1 MWDFARSRLSAHA
14 LDDRLLHS
22 AAALKRRRK
31 VNMEREKL
39 EFDVLF
45 VGAGPANLAGA
56 IHLKKLA
63 QQQGREIEVCIIEK
77 AESVGAHSLSGA
89 VLDPRALIELMP
101 DFREKG
107 CPIEETDLR
116 DGVFYL
122 TATGQLRL
130 PYTPPYMHN
139 KGCFII
145 SLSKFCA
152 WLATIAEE
160 VGVNIFPGFAGVEA
174 LYDEAGRRVIGVRT
188 GDKGVNKDGKQKS
201 TFEPGVDLLANVTVF
216 GEGPKGSLIREVGT
230 KLGIFA
236 GRMPQ
241 VFETAVKEVIEI
253 PAASP
258 FLTSPFT
265 VLHTFGYPLGLN
277 TKGGGFLY
285 RMKENR
291 VSLGLVV
298 GLDYEDPVLEPYQE
312 FLRLKK
318 HPLIA
323 DIIRDGKV
331 LQQGA
336 KTLAAGGL
344 YTMPQLAVDGALFV
358 GDSASM
364 LNVQRLKGIHTAMK
378 SGMLAAETILT
389 AIGKGDVSAAA
400 LGGYR
405 VKVDGSWIRNELH
418 AARNFGQA
426 LSQKGIAKF
435 ITLGA
440 QFVTGGRGF
449 VDPMNITDD
458 AATLQTGHFRP
469 PTQVQDLDGKLYLD
483 KLTGVYFSG
492 TKHEEDQPCH
502 LLIPDTEVCVTR
514 CWETFR
520 SPCTRFCPGQVY
532 EMIEE
537 DGGRRRLKLT
547 PSNCLHCK
555 TCEIKDPFKNIIWS
569 CPEGGGGPNYSI
581 V

>member
-1 MWDFARSRLSAHA
+1 
-14 LDDRLLHS
+14 
-22 AAALKRRRK
+22 
-31 VNMEREKL
+31 MEREKL

-63 QQQGREIEVCIIEK
+63 QQQGREIEVCLIEK
-77 AESVGAHSLSGA
+77 AESIGAHSLSGA
-89 VLDPRALIELMP
+89 VLDPKALGELLP

-122 TATGQLRL
+122 TATGKFQL
-130 PYTPPYMHN
+130 PYTPPYLHN
-139 KGCFII
+139 EGCFII

-152 WLATIAEE
+152 WLGTIAEE
-160 VGVNIFPGFAGVEA
+160 LGVNIFPGFAGVEA
-174 LYDEAGRRVIGVRT
+174 LYDESGKRVIGVRT
-188 GDKGVNKDGKQKS
+188 GDKGVNKDGKPRPN
-201 TFEPGVDLLANVTVF
+201 FEPGVDLLAKVTVF
-216 GEGPKGSLIREVGT
+216 GEGPKGSLLREVAQ

-236 GRMPQ
+236 GKMHQ

-253 PAASP
+253 PASSP

-265 VLHTFGYPLGLN
+265 VIHTFGYPLGLD

-298 GLDYEDPVLEPYQE
+298 GLDYEDPMLEPYQE
-312 FLRLKK
+312 FLRFKK

-323 DIIRDGKV
+323 DIIRGGKV

-336 KTLAAGGL
+336 KTLPAGGF
-344 YTMPQLAVDGALFV
+344 YTMPELAVDGALFV

-364 LNVQRLKGIHTAMK
+364 LNVQRLKGIHMAMK
-378 SGMLAAETILT
+378 SGMLAAEAILS
-389 AIGKGDVSAAA
+389 AVKKGDVSGAA
-400 LGGYR
+400 LGEYR
-405 VKVDGSWIRNELH
+405 AKVDGSWIRSELY

-435 ITLGA
+435 INLGA
-440 QFVTGGRGF
+440 QFITGGRGF

-458 AATLQTGHFRP
+458 AVTMKPGHLRP
-469 PTQVQDLDGKLYLD
+469 PTQPQAHDGKLYLD
-483 KLTGVYFSG
+483 KLTGVYLSG

-502 LLIPDTEVCVTR
+502 LLIPDRELCVTR
-514 CWETFR
+514 CWETYR
-520 SPCTRFCPGQVY
+520 SPCTRFCPGYVY
-532 EMIEE
+532 EVEVEE
-537 DGGRRRLKLT
+537 GGKPRLKLN

-555 TCEIKDPFKNIIWS
+555 TCEIKDPYHNIIWT
-569 CPEGGGGPNYSI
+569 CPEGGGGPKYSI

>member
-1 MWDFARSRLSAHA
+1 MG
-14 LDDRLLHS
+14 
-22 AAALKRRRK
+22 
-31 VNMEREKL
+31 REKL

-63 QQQGREIEVCIIEK
+63 QQQGRDIEVCIIEK
-77 AESVGAHSLSGA
+77 AESIGAHSLSGA
-89 VLDPRALIELMP
+89 VLDPKALIELMP

-139 KGCFII
+139 EGCFII

-152 WLATIAEE
+152 WLGTIAEE
-160 VGVNIFPGFAGVEA
+160 LGVNIFPGFAGVEA

-188 GDKGVNKDGKQKS
+188 GDKGVNKDGKPR
-201 TFEPGVDLLANVTVF
+201 TNFEPGVDLLAKVTVF

-236 GRMPQ
+236 GQMPQ

-253 PAASP
+253 SAASP

-400 LGGYR
+400 LGDYR
-405 VKVDGSWIRNELH
+405 VKVDGSWIRNELY

-458 AATLQTGHFRP
+458 ASTLQAGHFRP

-502 LLIPDTEVCVTR
+502 LLIPDTELCVTR

-532 EMIEE
+532 EMIQEE
-537 DGGRRRLKLT
+537 GGRRRLKLT

-555 TCEIKDPFKNIIWS
+555 TCEIKDPFKNIVWT

>member
-1 MWDFARSRLSAHA
+1 MQ
-14 LDDRLLHS
+14 
-22 AAALKRRRK
+22 
-31 VNMEREKL
+31 REQL

-56 IHLKKLA
+56 IHLKTLA
-63 QQQGREIEVCIIEK
+63 QQKGREIEVAVIEK
-77 AESVGAHSLSGA
+77 AESIGAHSLSGA
-89 VLDPRALIELMP
+89 VLDPRALRELMP
-101 DFREKG
+101 DFRAKG

-116 DGVFYL
+116 DAVFYL
-122 TATGQLRL
+122 TAGGQFRL

-139 KGCFII
+139 EGCFVI

-152 WLATIAEE
+152 WLGTIAEE
-160 VGVNIFPGFAGVEA
+160 LGVNVFPGFAGVEA
-174 LYDEAGRRVIGVRT
+174 LFDEAGRRVIGVRT
-188 GDKGVNKDGKQKS
+188 GDKGVNKEGKPRS
-201 TFEPGVDLLANVTVF
+201 NFEPGVDLLAKVTVF
-216 GEGPKGSLIREVGT
+216 GEGPKGSLIREVGK

-236 GRMPQ
+236 GQMPQ
-241 VFETAVKEVIEI
+241 VFETAVKEVIEL

-265 VLHTFGYPLGLN
+265 VLHTFGYPLGLD

-285 RMKENR
+285 RMKDRR

-298 GLDYEDPVLEPYQE
+298 GLDYEDAMLEPYQE

-323 DIIRDGKV
+323 DIIRGGKV

-344 YTMPQLAVDGALFV
+344 YTMPRLAVDGAVFV

-378 SGMLAAETILT
+378 SGMLAAETIL
-389 AIGKGDVSAAA
+389 AAVAKGDVRAAA
-400 LGGYR
+400 LEEYR
-405 VKVDGSWIRNELH
+405 AKVDGSWIHGELY

-426 LSQKGIAKF
+426 LSRKGPAKF
-435 ITLGA
+435 IALGA
-440 QFVTGGRGF
+440 QFLSGGRGL
-449 VDPMNITDD
+449 VDPMKIEDD
-458 AATLQTGHFRP
+458 ATRLKPGARVP
-469 PTQVQDLDGKLYLD
+469 SPAVQDLDNHLYLD
-483 KLTGVYFSG
+483 KLTGVYLSG

-502 LLIPDTEVCVTR
+502 LLIPDPELCVTR
-514 CWETFR
+514 CWDTFR

-532 EMIEE
+532 EMEATE
-537 DGGRRRLKLT
+537 GGRPRFKLN

-555 TCEIKDPFKNIIWS
+555 TCEIKDPFKNIIWT
-569 CPEGGGGPNYSI
+569 CPEGGGGPSYSI

>member
-1 MWDFARSRLSAHA
+1 
-14 LDDRLLHS
+14 
-22 AAALKRRRK
+22 
-31 VNMEREKL
+31 MEREKL

-63 QQQGREIEVCIIEK
+63 QQQGRDIEVCIIEK
-77 AESVGAHSLSGA
+77 AESIGAHSLSGA
-89 VLDPRALIELMP
+89 VLDPKALIELMP

-130 PYTPPYMHN
+130 PYTPPAMHN
-139 KGCFII
+139 EGCFII

-160 VGVNIFPGFAGVEA
+160 LGVNIFPGFAGVEA
-174 LYDEAGRRVIGVRT
+174 LYDEAGSRVIGVRT

-201 TFEPGVDLLANVTVF
+201 TFEPGVDLLAKVTVF

-389 AIGKGDVSAAA
+389 AMGKGDVSAAT

-405 VKVDGSWIRNELH
+405 VKVDGSWIRNELY

-458 AATLQTGHFRP
+458 ASTLQAGHFRP

-502 LLIPDTEVCVTR
+502 LLIPDTELCVTR

-532 EMIEE
+532 EMIQEE
-537 DGGRRRLKLT
+537 GGRRRLKLT

-555 TCEIKDPFKNIIWS
+555 TCEIKDPFKNIIWT

>member
-1 MWDFARSRLSAHA
+1 MG
-14 LDDRLLHS
+14 
-22 AAALKRRRK
+22 
-31 VNMEREKL
+31 REKL

-63 QQQGREIEVCIIEK
+63 QQQGRDIEVCIIEK
-77 AESVGAHSLSGA
+77 AESIGAHSLSGA
-89 VLDPRALIELMP
+89 VLDPKALIDLMP

-139 KGCFII
+139 EGCFII

-152 WLATIAEE
+152 WLGTIAEE
-160 VGVNIFPGFAGVEA
+160 LGVNIFPGFAGVEA

-188 GDKGVNKDGKQKS
+188 GDKGVNKDGKPR
-201 TFEPGVDLLANVTVF
+201 TNFEPGVDLLAKVTVF

-236 GRMPQ
+236 GQMPQ

-389 AIGKGDVSAAA
+389 AMGKGDVSAAT
-400 LGGYR
+400 LGDYR
-405 VKVDGSWIRNELH
+405 VKVDGSWIRNELY

-458 AATLQTGHFRP
+458 ASTLQAGHFRP

-502 LLIPDTEVCVTR
+502 LLIPDTELCVTR

-532 EMIEE
+532 EMIQEE
-537 DGGRRRLKLT
+537 GGRRRLKLT

-555 TCEIKDPFKNIIWS
+555 TCEIKDPFKNIVWT